1 MSTQPEL
8 PQAGNLT
15 GSLLVA
21 TPGLLDPNFRRSI
34 LFLSHHSAEEGATG
48 FILNRPVRKTL
59 SDVAK
64 EPVSPE
70 ASGAPIFVGG
80 PVGRDEVVL
89 ASLQWRPSP
98 ISVAFQTFNLDAVF
112 GGTVIPSEWQSGLRA
127 FVGYAG
133 WSRGQLES
141 EIAQKSWFVLP
152 PSRGLIEMPNPDT
165 AWRDLLRGMDPM
177 LKLLAD
183 APDDPS
189 LN

>member
-1 MSTQPEL
+1 MSRQPEL

-21 TPGLLDPNFRRSI
+21 TPGLMDPNFRRSI
-34 LFLSHHSAEEGATG
+34 LFLSHHNANEGATG
-48 FILNRPVRKTL
+48 FILNRPIRKIL
-59 SDVAK
+59 SDVSK
-64 EPVSPE
+64 EPVIPG
-70 ASGAPIFVGG
+70 ASAAPIYVGG
-80 PVGRDEVVL
+80 PVAQDQLVL
-89 ASLQWRPSP
+89 ASLQWRKSP
-98 ISVAFQTFNLDAVF
+98 NAVAFQTFSFSAAF
-112 GGTVIPSEWQSGLRA
+112 GDELIPTEWQAGLRA

-133 WSRGQLES
+133 WTRGQLES
-141 EIAQKSWFVLP
+141 EIAQKSWFVVP
-152 PSRGLIEMPNPDT
+152 PSRALIEMENPDT